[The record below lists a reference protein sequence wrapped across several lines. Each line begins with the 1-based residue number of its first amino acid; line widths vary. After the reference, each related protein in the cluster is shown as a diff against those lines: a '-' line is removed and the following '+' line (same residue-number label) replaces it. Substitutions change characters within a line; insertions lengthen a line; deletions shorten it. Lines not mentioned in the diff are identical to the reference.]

1 MKIAKI
7 LAPKDTKRK
16 RAYLLFFFFSFIN
29 HVDFGH
35 NKSLKNF
42 NYISA

>member
-7 LAPKDTKRK
+7 LPPKDIKRK
-16 RAYLLFFFFSFIN
+16 RAYLFFSFIN